1 MKNKHSDSRGGRSI
15 RRLLGLF
22 FGIGLF
28 VAPGLVAAE
37 DQVFG
42 DWRVECKQP
51 QCHASQQLYV
61 GEGDKRS
68 RVLAASV
75 MKVKD
80 QRVLQLVFPLG
91 VDLRPGIVIRID
103 DSREQHFSFTTCVSD
118 GCVALLPLN
127 SELYAGMKAGK
138 VMKAGFR
145 PFTSEQTLVAEL
157 SLSGFTKA
165 SAKVR

>member
-1 MKNKHSDSRGGRSI
+1 MNNKKMDGNGR
-15 RRLLGLF
+15 RRLRGLLGKVV
-22 FGIGLF
+22 GIGLLM
-28 VAPGLVAAE
+28 APGAVVAE
-37 DQVFG
+37 SEVFG
-42 DWRVECKQP
+42 DWRVECKQQ
-51 QCHASQQLYV
+51 QCQASQQLFV
-61 GEGDKRS
+61 GENDKRS
-68 RVLAASV
+68 RVLAASL
-75 MKVKD
+75 MKVQE

-103 DSREQHFSFTTCVSD
+103 DSQEQHFSFTTCVSD

-165 SAKVR
+165 SDKVR